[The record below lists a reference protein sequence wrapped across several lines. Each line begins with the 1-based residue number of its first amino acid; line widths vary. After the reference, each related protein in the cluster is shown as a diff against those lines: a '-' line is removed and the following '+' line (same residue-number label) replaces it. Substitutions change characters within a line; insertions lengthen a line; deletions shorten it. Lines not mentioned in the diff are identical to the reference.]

1 MDIVFGSSGFIGG
14 HIFKHLGSKIGR
26 ENVIGIYNT
35 RRKFIS
41 KNNYYKINSNF
52 IF

>member
-14 HIFKHLGSKIGR
+14 THIQASCFKDRKR
-26 ENVIGIYNT
+26 NVIGIYNT

-41 KNNYYKINSNF
+41 KKI
-52 IF
+52 IIK